1 MKSTD
6 RLKTLRTRERL
17 IAGQLVNAMSMED
30 IEVLGMQLEN
40 IKLVISKEERNKGL
54 IGDVKSL

>member
-54 IGDVKSL
+54 IGGK